1 MNERN
6 QGEESLNLTVL
17 PGRFAVCRLEPGDEI
32 PAWARAGPFSS
43 VTRTADELS
52 VVAPEDA
59 VPQDVRSERGWRCLK
74 VDGVLDFALTGILV
88 SLAAPLAAAGV
99 PAFAVSTYDTD
110 HLLVRE
116 ADLPTAL
123 DALSA
128 RGHRVEIS
136 D

>member
-1 MNERN
+1 MSERN

-17 PGRFAVCRLEPGDEI
+17 PGRFAICRLQPDDEP
-32 PAWARAGPFSS
+32 PAWAWTGSFSS
-43 VTRTADELS
+43 VTRTAGELS

-59 VPQDVRSERGWRCLK
+59 VPEEVQGNRGWRCLK
-74 VDGVLDFALTGILV
+74 VEGVLDFALTGILV

-116 ADLPTAL
+116 MDLPTAL
-123 DALSA
+123 DALTD
-128 RGHRVEIS
+128 RGHRVTIGE
-136 D
+136 